1 MGLNRYEFVVA
12 TRKVVGNIVAIVFVA
27 LWTPVSVAGI
37 ILEPT
42 ASSPRVLSVPTD
54 EVVDDV
60 WIPVVDGGKYSPPFP
75 TDPLSRVAF
84 SGKFYN
90 DNVTNLW
97 ISDNGNLNFDGTSG
111 GFFSVPF
118 TTSTRLVAP
127 FWDDFI
133 FLEGSQI
140 INHSLPGSY
149 LAVTWKDAF
158 LFNDADLIGAVTT
171 QSELDMLRRT
181 TQVVWFERD
190 MSLRGFD
197 FKKDDIAFGYSGFDG
212 GSIDA
217 TIGVSQSNSVF
228 TGIPG
233 GINGSI
239 SSSDPNNLIPWG
251 ENEFLLFRPDTG
263 GLSYTA
269 STGQLTAVPEPSSL
283 FMAVSWIALAF
294 AKWRRQIF
302 NRFAIRPTR

>member
-12 TRKVVGNIVAIVFVA
+12 TRKIVRNIVAIVFVA

-42 ASSPRVLSVPTD
+42 GGATVLSGPAD
-54 EVVDDV
+54 EVQVRLLNNRSYV
-60 WIPVVDGGKYSPPFP
+60 TPSSTGSFN
-75 TDPLSRVAF
+75 
-84 SGKFYN
+84 GKFYN
-90 DNVTNLW
+90 QPVTDLW

-111 GFFSVPF
+111 GFFPNPF
-118 TTSTRLVAP
+118 TTSTRLIAP

-140 INHSLPGSY
+140 INHSIPGSY
-149 LAVTWKDAF
+149 LAITWKDAF
-158 LFNDADLIGAVTT
+158 LFNDTDLINNPPPGMDAD
-171 QSELDMLRRT
+171 SFRRT

-190 MSLRGFD
+190 MNLRGFD
-197 FKKDDIAFGYSGFDG
+197 FKKDDIAFGYSGFSLE
-212 GSIDA
+212 SIDA
-217 TIGVSQSNSVF
+217 TIGVSLSNSVF

-239 SSSDPNNLIPWG
+239 SSPDPNNLIPWD
-251 ENEFLLFRPDTG
+251 ENEFLLFRPTTDG
-263 GLSYTA
+263 SSYTA

-283 FMAVSWIALAF
+283 FLALGWIALAF
-294 AKWRRQIF
+294 AKWRSQKP
-302 NRFAIRPTR
+302 NVPMGKPAGFAKIPSA